1 MLKFKR
7 KKKADYEIEGIIP
20 SRCDVY
26 SHGVLLVERKKPTDD
41 MFMGVVIRSQI
52 NTPRPQC
59 WTRNTQDS
67 QTLI

>member
-1 MLKFKR
+1 MQTTELRELFLP
-7 KKKADYEIEGIIP
+7 DG
-20 SRCDVY
+20 DVY
-26 SHGVLLVERKKPTDD
+26 RYGVLLVERKKPTDD
-41 MFMGVVIRSQI
+41 MFMGVAIRSQI